1 MLYSVENASRLT
13 FVSEMQSA
21 KVAADIRKAA
31 SDAEASGDL
40 SLVLLVTD
48 CDRLCGVPAAFQAI
62 NHCAKRVMVCA
73 YSILSRLLCMLAQHG
88 NPIMLANWTDCPHC
102 CCFLIY
108 WFAV

>member
-21 KVAADIRKAA
+21 KMAADIRKAA

-48 CDRLCGVPAAFQAI
+48 CVVFLQP
-62 NHCAKRVMVCA
+62 
-73 YSILSRLLCMLAQHG
+73 SRLSTTVPSA
-88 NPIMLANWTDCPHC
+88 
-102 CCFLIY
+102 
-108 WFAV
+108 